1 MLSGEGVEVLLCMRN
16 SRMWGRFFKRLC
28 AKVFAIFGRPSVF
41 RGSTLME
48 TLTASVVFMIV
59 FVISMDVL
67 VRTGS
72 SRLECGDYVVME
84 NEINRYRRKLASES
98 IRVGVYGQKYGW
110 GELRADVAVF
120 KEGIYRVRIEAL
132 FSGNGKKIRY
142 EYLLTEYERNDEW

>member
-1 MLSGEGVEVLLCMRN
+1 
-16 SRMWGRFFKRLC
+16 
-28 AKVFAIFGRPSVF
+28 
-41 RGSTLME
+41 ME

-59 FVISMDVL
+59 FVISMDML
-67 VRTGS
+67 TRIGN